1 MEQMLERGSEEREM
15 NVKGNASD
23 LRVEKNKEIF
33 FFLLLENI
41 CWSDSDEKAHKVW
54 FLSPINC
61 LSFTQ
66 SEFGPTRLHR
76 GE

>member
-33 FFLLLENI
+33 SSFYLRIYAGLTAM
-41 CWSDSDEKAHKVW
+41 KR
-54 FLSPINC
+54 PIK
-61 LSFTQ
+61 
-66 SEFGPTRLHR
+66 FGFYRP
-76 GE
+76 